1 MSKAVAKA
9 VADFLSASS
18 QDFLVI
24 LKKETFAKNA
34 NVPLLEQWFDDQIHY
49 FGGGSAHTSEWVT
62 LFVDTIRAGGGGMGN
77 LLSVVQR
84 VRNAVIQFCS
94 GKLPG
99 ISDMDICRTIL
110 EYEAE
115 LVKRVCE
122 TYTEAERKSAASAQR
137 RLKTLANSMHNAF
150 VTLNVDGVIDLTNA
164 YFSNIIGIAE
174 DRVPGTDFLALCQP
188 DTAAEIKR
196 ELRQKRGSSARTF
209 NGNLVTALGATTAV
223 QFWVLPIFD
232 ANGFRSGL
240 AIPMTKLDPGVR
252 FPSSMFSN
260 LVEEIAGVLGIGLYV
275 IDAHFRVVSAN
286 EMGLFFAEVGQEDN
300 AFHCCRN
307 LDEQGRCRDC
317 LRKRVFD
324 TGMPQHATVQF
335 KIPAGDVRWVE
346 MTCIP
351 FRNEQGAVTH
361 VAKLVRD
368 VTEQKMIEGQLLQ
381 QQRESLVWHL
391 AASVAHQLSNPLG
404 VMIGFAEMLSQGIPP
419 NRVHEA
425 VNTIL
430 RNGMRCKEIVDNLI
444 EFGHGASGELVPT
457 DLNAL
462 IKQRVNAV
470 YAESRIDW
478 RLTDGLPPVLCA
490 PDQMALVLLHLVD
503 NALWAAKSRVVIQT
517 EPGENSVLVRVID
530 DGPGLPEEY
539 RAHMFEPFF
548 TTRRDEGGIGLGLC
562 LSRRVVELHRGQL
575 TLDESVS
582 PGTCFLISLPAAEHL
597 QLPDEPVKPPEP
609 APKSGRRIL
618 LVEDENDQLFLL
630 ALALQMQGHQ
640 SDTAK
645 TGSHAIELINSFQY
659 DAAVIDMLL
668 ADELGGRDLYKI
680 LQRANPQLAERTL
693 FITGDTMKYETRR
706 FLQEIKRPYL
716 EKPFMI
722 ADFTAEIEHIIQNS
736 PRPTP

>member
-1 MSKAVAKA
+1 MNKAVAKA
-9 VADFLSASS
+9 VADYIGASS
-18 QDFLVI
+18 QSFLVI
-24 LKKETFAKNA
+24 LKKETFAKDA
-34 NVPLLEQWFDDQIHY
+34 NVPLLEQWFKDQIRY
-49 FGGGSAHTSEWVT
+49 FAGGSAHTSEWVS
-62 LFVDTIRAGGGGMGN
+62 LFVDNTRAGGGGIGN
-77 LLSVVQR
+77 LLSIIQR
-84 VRNAVIQFCS
+84 VRDALIGFCA

-99 ISDMDICRTIL
+99 ISDADLCRTVL

-115 LVKRVCE
+115 LVKRVCDV
-122 TYTEAERKSAASAQR
+122 YAEAERKAAASAQR

-150 VTLNVDGVIDLTNA
+150 VTLNMDGVIDLSNS

-188 DTAAEIKR
+188 DIAAEIKR
-196 ELRQKRGSSARTF
+196 ELRQKRGSSARTL
-209 NGNLVTALGATTAV
+209 NGNLVTAPGALTSV
-223 QFWVLPIFD
+223 QLWVLPIFD
-232 ANGFRSGL
+232 AQGFRSGL
-240 AIPMTKLDPGVR
+240 AIAMTKLEPGVR
-252 FPSSMFSN
+252 FPSSVFSN
-260 LVEEIAGVLGIGLYV
+260 VVEEIAGVLGIGLYV

-286 EMGLFFAEVGQEDN
+286 EFGLFFAEVGQEDN
-300 AFHCCRN
+300 SFHCCHN

-324 TGMPQHATVQF
+324 TGMPYHATVQF
-335 KIPAGDVRWVE
+335 KIPSGDLRWVE

-351 FRNEQGAVTH
+351 LRNDQGAVTH

-430 RNGMRCKEIVDNLI
+430 RNGMRCKEIVDNLM
-444 EFGHGASGELVPT
+444 EFGHGASGEFVPT
-457 DLNAL
+457 NLNDL
-462 IKQRVNAV
+462 IKKRVSAV
-470 YAESRIDW
+470 YSENKIEWSLAEN
-478 RLTDGLPPVLCA
+478 LPPVQCA
-490 PDQMALVLLHLVD
+490 PDQIALVLLHLVD

-517 EPGENSVLVRVID
+517 EPAESSVIVRIID
-530 DGPGLPEEY
+530 DGPGLSQQY

-548 TTRRDEGGIGLGLC
+548 TTRRDQGGIGLGLC

-575 TLDESVS
+575 ILDESVS
-582 PGTCFLISLPAAEHL
+582 PGACFTISLPAAGHL
-597 QLPDEPVKPPEP
+597 QRPVEPAAPPEP
-609 APKSGRRIL
+609 APKTGKRIL
-618 LVEDENDQLFLL
+618 LVEDESDQLFLL

-659 DAAVIDMLL
+659 DAIVVDMLL

-680 LQRANPQLAERTL
+680 LQRANPRLAERTL

-706 FLQEIKRPYL
+706 FLQEVKRPYL
-716 EKPFMI
+716 EKPFMV
-722 ADFTAEIEHIIQNS
+722 ADFTAEIEQIIQTP
-736 PRPTP
+736 PRSTP

>member
-1 MSKAVAKA
+1 MNQAVAKA
-9 VADFLSASS
+9 VADFLNASS

-24 LKKETFAKNA
+24 LKRETSAKEAS
-34 NVPLLEQWFDDQIHY
+34 VPLIEQWFKDQVDY

-62 LFVDTIRAGGGGMGN
+62 LFVDTIRAGGGGIGN

-84 VRNAVIQFCS
+84 VRTAAIDFCS

-99 ISDMDICRTIL
+99 ISDTDICRTVL

-115 LVKRVCE
+115 LVKHVCE
-122 TYTEAERKSAASAQR
+122 TYTEAERKSAASVQR

-150 VTLNVDGVIDLTNA
+150 VTLDMNGIVDLSNS
-164 YFSNIIGIAE
+164 YFSNLIGIAE
-174 DRVPGTDFLALCQP
+174 DRVPGADFLALCQP
-188 DTAAEIKR
+188 DVAAEIKR

-209 NGNLVTALGATTAV
+209 NGNLVTALGAAAAV
-223 QFWVLPIFD
+223 QFWVQPIFD

-240 AIPMTKLDPGVR
+240 AIAIAKLEPGVR
-252 FPSSMFSN
+252 IQSSVFSN
-260 LVEEIAGVLGIGLYV
+260 VVEEIAGVLGIGLYV

-286 EMGLFFAEVGQEDN
+286 EMGHYFAEVGEEDN
-300 AFHCCRN
+300 TFHCCRN

-317 LRKRVFD
+317 LRQRVFE

-335 KIPAGDVRWVE
+335 KIPSGDVRWVE

-351 FRNEQGAVTH
+351 LRNEQGAVTH

-391 AASVAHQLSNPLG
+391 AASVAHQLSDPLG

-430 RNGMRCKEIVDNLI
+430 RNGMRCKEIVDNLM

-462 IKQRVNAV
+462 IQQRVSAV
-470 YAESRIDW
+470 YAENRIEW
-478 RLTDGLPPVLCA
+478 RLDERLPLVQCA

-503 NALWAAKSRVVIQT
+503 NALWAAKSGVVIQT
-517 EPGENSVLVRVID
+517 QSCDNTVFVRIID

-539 RAHMFEPFF
+539 RGHMFEPFF
-548 TTRRDEGGIGLGLC
+548 TTRRDQGGIGLGLC

-582 PGTCFLISLPAAEHL
+582 PGTCFLISLPAAGHP
-597 QLPDEPVKPPEP
+597 QLREAPVTPPEP
-609 APKSGRRIL
+609 AAKTGKRVL

-659 DAAVIDMLL
+659 DAIVVDMLL
-668 ADELGGRDLYKI
+668 ADELGGRDLYTI
-680 LQRANPQLAERTL
+680 LQRANPRLAGRTL

-706 FLQEIKRPYL
+706 FLQEVKRPYL

-722 ADFTAEIEHIIQNS
+722 ADFTAEIERIIQQS
-736 PRPTP
+736 PGP

>member
-18 QDFLVI
+18 KDVLVI
-24 LKKETFAKNA
+24 LKKETLVKEA
-34 NVPLLEQWFDDQIHY
+34 NVPLLEQWFKDQILY
-49 FGGGSAHTSEWVT
+49 FGGGSAHTSEWVS
-62 LFVDTIRAGGGGMGN
+62 LFVDNTRAGGGGIGN
-77 LLSVVQR
+77 LLSLIQR
-84 VRNAVIQFCS
+84 VRNAIIDFCA

-99 ISDMDICRTIL
+99 ISDTDLCRTVL
-110 EYEAE
+110 DYESE
-115 LVKRVCE
+115 LIKRVCD
-122 TYTEAERKSAASAQR
+122 TYTEAERKSAASTQR
-137 RLKTLANSMHNAF
+137 RQKTLANSMHNAF
-150 VTLNVDGVIDLTNA
+150 VTLNMEGVIDLSNA

-174 DRVPGTDFLALCQP
+174 DRVPGADFLSLCQP
-188 DTAAEIKR
+188 DIAAEIKR

-209 NGNLVTALGATTAV
+209 NGNLITALGVTTAV

-240 AIPMTKLDPGVR
+240 AIAMTKFDPGLR
-252 FPSSMFSN
+252 FPSSIFSD
-260 LVEEIAGVLGIGLYV
+260 LVQEVAGILGIGLYV

-300 AFHCCRN
+300 SFHCCRN

-317 LRKRVFD
+317 LRKRVFE

-335 KIPAGDVRWVE
+335 KIPSGDIRWVE

-351 FRNEQGAVTH
+351 LRNEQGAVTH

-368 VTEQKMIEGQLLQ
+368 VTEQKMLEGQLLQ

-430 RNGMRCKEIVDNLI
+430 RNGMRCKEIVDNLM
-444 EFGHGASGELVPT
+444 EFGHGASGEFVPT

-470 YAESRIDW
+470 YAENRIQW
-478 RLTDGLPPVLCA
+478 RLAENLPLVQCA

-517 EPGENSVLVRVID
+517 QASENCVLVRIID
-530 DGPGLPEEY
+530 DGPGLPEQY

-575 TLDESVS
+575 TLDDSVS
-582 PGTCFLISLPAAEHL
+582 PGACFLISLPAAGHL
-597 QLPDEPVKPPEP
+597 QLPDEPVTPPEP
-609 APKSGRRIL
+609 APKTGRRVL

-680 LQRANPQLAERTL
+680 LQRANPQLAQHTL

-722 ADFTAEIEHIIQNS
+722 ADFTAEIERIIQTP